1 MNTRMVLTG
10 HILEETSEVSLSEL
24 CRCCNLSA
32 ETMIKFVEQGV
43 ISPVQGQ
50 SASQW
55 RFHSSSLVRADKAM
69 RLKRDLNINL
79 AGSALVLE
87 LLDEINQLRAQL
99 QRVELPEDQ

>member
-1 MNTRMVLTG
+1 MNTKMVLTG

-32 ETMIKFVEQGV
+32 ETMIKFVEQGI
-43 ISPVQGQ
+43 ISPSQGQ
-50 SASQW
+50 SVNQW

-69 RLKRDLNINL
+69 RLRRDLNVNL

-87 LLDEINQLRAQL
+87 LLDEIHHLRAQL
-99 QRVELPEDQ
+99 QRVEFAEE